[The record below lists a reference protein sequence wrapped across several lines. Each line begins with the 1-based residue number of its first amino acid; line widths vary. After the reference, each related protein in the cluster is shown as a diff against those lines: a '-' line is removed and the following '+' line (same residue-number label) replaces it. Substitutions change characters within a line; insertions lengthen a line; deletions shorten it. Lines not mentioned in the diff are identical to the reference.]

1 MKRIPEM
8 LAQVIF
14 WTIISWAAG
23 IVLKNFM
30 DAAIIALGS
39 GGILRP

>member
-23 IVLKNFM
+23 IVLKNFL
-30 DAAIIALGS
+30 DAAIMAIGGGS
-39 GGILRP
+39 LT